1 MKKVIAVLA
10 LVLAAGAALFFL
22 NRPPAPFDPAELTP
36 AETANPYPGE
46 VYLLCQTVSS
56 PNSLTL
62 WFLNHTDQTFYHG
75 DPPDRMSLQVLLD
88 DLWYNVPHREYST
101 AGEGTVTG
109 PGEKFIFAP
118 ILSPHGDLPDGQYRI
133 AFGYWEYD
141 PQSDAPISRQ
151 PYYQSCAEFRIEDG
165 RYALPAE

>member
-109 PGEKFIFAP
+109 PGEKFIPRRGLQRAGEAENRFP
-118 ILSPHGDLPDGQYRI
+118 LTIYTPVRSKGGVY
-133 AFGYWEYD
+133 
-141 PQSDAPISRQ
+141 SSRALLF
-151 PYYQSCAEFRIEDG
+151 SCI
-165 RYALPAE
+165 

>member
-62 WFLNHTDQTFYHG
+62 WVLN
-75 DPPDRMSLQVLLD
+75 
-88 DLWYNVPHREYST
+88 
-101 AGEGTVTG
+101 
-109 PGEKFIFAP
+109 
-118 ILSPHGDLPDGQYRI
+118 
-133 AFGYWEYD
+133 
-141 PQSDAPISRQ
+141 
-151 PYYQSCAEFRIEDG
+151 
-165 RYALPAE
+165 